1 MLRHMKLEQAKQ
13 RRAREPQREQL
24 RIAIRLYDWSEW
36 CRQVIRGVQ
45 RFAHERPHW
54 KVVVAVGPPS
64 VTRILRE
71 GIRWDGII
79 TGVLRDVSGYQR
91 VLRTDK
97 TKVVALSAT
106 VAPKLKD
113 LPAVR
118 VDDTKVART
127 IGRHLFTGGFRRLA
141 YSGVHEAAVMDHRAH
156 AMEVVARENG
166 CPLARMTLADRK
178 NDRAFARW
186 VSKLEK
192 PVGIVSWNMEEA
204 RMVVEACQRAGIAVP
219 QDVAVVAWDDDVML
233 AETLEPTISA
243 AVLPAERLGFEAATM
258 LDRLLEG
265 EPEPKQPL
273 LIEPV
278 NILHVRQSSDVST
291 LEDRDAYLVLQYIR
305 EHSREALK
313 ISHIAHHLRI
323 SRRKLEQSVKRV
335 TGQTP
340 HQIIIGLRLNQAK
353 QMLIETNWTAERIAE
368 RTGLGTKQT
377 LHRLF
382 IAREKLTPSAYRTRY
397 AGT

>member
-1 MLRHMKLEQAKQ
+1 MLDRMTLEQPKR
-13 RRAREPQREQL
+13 RRAREPRRPQL

-36 CRQVIRGVQ
+36 CRHVIRGVQ

-54 KVVVAVGPPS
+54 RVVVAVGPPT

-71 GIRWDGII
+71 GVRWDGII
-79 TGVLRDVSGYQR
+79 TGVLSDVAGYQR
-91 VLRTDK
+91 VIRTDK
-97 TKVVALSAT
+97 TQVVALSAT
-106 VAPKLKD
+106 VPPRLKH

-118 VDDTKVART
+118 IDDMKVAQT

-141 YSGVHEAAVMDHRAH
+141 YSGVNEAAVLDHRAD
-156 AMEVVARENG
+156 AMQALARESG
-166 CPLARMTLADRK
+166 CQLARMMPADRK
-178 NDRAFARW
+178 NDRTFARW
-186 VSKLEK
+186 VLKLEK

-204 RMVVEACQRAGIAVP
+204 RMVVEACQRAGVAVP

-258 LDRLLEG
+258 LDHLLEG

-273 LIEPV
+273 LIEPA

-305 EHSREALK
+305 EHSRETLK

-340 HQIIIGLRLNQAK
+340 HQIIIDLRLNQAK
-353 QMLIETNWTAERIAE
+353 QMLIETDWTAERIAE

-382 IAREKLTPSAYRTRY
+382 MAREKLTPSAYRTRY